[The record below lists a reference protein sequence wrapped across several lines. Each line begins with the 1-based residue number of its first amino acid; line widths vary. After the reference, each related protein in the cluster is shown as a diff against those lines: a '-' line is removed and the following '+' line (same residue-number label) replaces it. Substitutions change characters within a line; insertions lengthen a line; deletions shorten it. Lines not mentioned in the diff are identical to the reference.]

1 MRKAAGKR
9 LTTPALMVT
18 GPGTPGDIVFC
29 RAGRASTFYNYV
41 RARIIREMRA
51 EVMSWQRL
59 RDRRRARRAVAS
71 YHLSMGEADGG
82 GTAALPAAAPDGA
95 RGSWQAA
102 AGEAM

>member
-1 MRKAAGKR
+1 
-9 LTTPALMVT
+9 
-18 GPGTPGDIVFC
+18 
-29 RAGRASTFYNYV
+29 
-41 RARIIREMRA
+41 
-51 EVMSWQRL
+51 MSWQRL